1 MNQENYCSLNVA
13 QKLVDAG
20 IVLET
25 DAVWVKW
32 YSRDYPSGEWR
43 LMYRDLVQEEELSE
57 LLSAPS
63 FAEIWRELLKLAD
76 NNEKI
81 IVSWIQE
88 MNDWQA
94 TGADVA
100 LLIVEVCS
108 NIEKLAELLIWA
120 KGQEVNHDRP

>member
-1 MNQENYCSLNVA
+1 MNKLNYASLSASKKLAENWV
-13 QKLVDAG
+13 
-20 IVLET
+20 VLET
-25 DAVWVKW
+25 DFV
-32 YSRDYPSGEWR
+32 WR
-43 LMYRDLVQEEELSE
+43 LGADGWK
-57 LLSAPS
+57 LLNKDWVMNMMSNTYESYPAPS

-108 NIEKLAELLIWA
+108 NIEKLAELLIWV
-120 KGQEVNHDRP
+120 KGQKVNHYRP